1 MGLFHI
7 HHKQIIHRDLHSGN
21 ILVDDPNSL
30 LRSIRIGDFGISKP
44 ANSIKDTKEIY
55 GVIPYIAPEIFN
67 GEKYTTASD
76 IYSFGM
82 VMWEM
87 TIGQKPFSDRNHDGL
102 LILDILNGL
111 RPELNND
118 LP

>member
-1 MGLFHI
+1 MYNNLTVVL
-7 HHKQIIHRDLHSGN
+7 KNLN
-21 ILVDDPNSL
+21 NSEVIGHDFL
-30 LRSIRIGDFGISKP
+30 NEVCIIGDFGISKP
-44 ANSIKDTKEIY
+44 ANSITDTKEIY

-82 VMWEM
+82 IMWEM
-87 TIGQKPFSDRNHDGL
+87 ITAQKPFFDRNHDEF

-111 RPELNND
+111 RPDTMDEIKL
-118 LP
+118 